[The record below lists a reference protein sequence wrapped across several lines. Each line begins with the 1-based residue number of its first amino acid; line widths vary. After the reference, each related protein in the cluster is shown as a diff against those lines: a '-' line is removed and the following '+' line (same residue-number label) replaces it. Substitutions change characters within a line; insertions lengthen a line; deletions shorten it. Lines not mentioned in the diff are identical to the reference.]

1 VSAPATVSAHP
12 RSAGRGTSRE
22 RGAPLATQHDRRTIL
37 ARHRPLLA
45 LFAGILAPLVVFG
58 SLAEDVWAREGFA
71 WDLPLLRLV
80 HARATPTRDTLMLFF
95 TRVGAPLPL
104 IAFVGVILLALL
116 VRRRWHAAAFFAL
129 AVGGAAGLNAVA
141 KLLFQRA
148 RPALWPSLVT
158 ETNYSFPSGHA
169 MGSLAVVAALILLLR
184 GTRWRWP
191 LVALGGL
198 FVAAVGLSRV
208 YLGVHYPSDILAGW
222 CASLAWVAGVWLL
235 LRAVPWSRWRTRPAE
250 SDGSRWPRERV
261 AARGAARSPD
271 PQEVGR

>member
-1 VSAPATVSAHP
+1 M
-12 RSAGRGTSRE
+12 
-22 RGAPLATQHDRRTIL
+22 ATQHELRALL
-37 ARHRPLLA
+37 ARPRSLLA
-45 LFAGILAPLVVFG
+45 LFARILAPLFVFG

-80 HARATPTRDTLMLFF
+80 HARATPTLDTTMLFF
-95 TRVGAPLPL
+95 TRVGAPLPM

-116 VRRRWHAAAFFAL
+116 ARRRWHAAAFFAL
-129 AVGGAAGLNAVA
+129 AVGGAAGLNVVA
-141 KLLFQRA
+141 KLVFQRA

-158 ETNYSFPSGHA
+158 ETDYGFPSGHA
-169 MGSLAVVAALILLLR
+169 MGSLAVVAALVLLLR

-191 LVALGGL
+191 LLAIGGA

-235 LRAVPWSRWRTRPAE
+235 LRAAPWSRWRARTAGNDGARRPRAR
-250 SDGSRWPRERV
+250 SATNGAKRSID
-261 AARGAARSPD
+261 ARG
-271 PQEVGR
+271 VGR